1 MRQAINENRTV
12 QLALL
17 AVLLLGAAF
26 FLLKPKG
33 GGSESTAATPP
44 ATTAPGTTP
53 APAATTPG
61 AVPAPVTTTPAVS
74 GAAAAT
80 VPANLVPGKGLPKS
94 LVPAYNNGKGIVLL
108 VRRKGGIDDAFV
120 HEFLK
125 LLGQTNYNNRV
136 KTYVTT
142 AQHIARYSWLTM
154 GANVTELPALVV
166 LLPKKLSD
174 GAPTATVSYGFR
186 FPASVVQAVKD
197 SLYNGPTRPYHPQ
210 R

>member
-17 AVLLLGAAF
+17 AVLLLGTCF

-33 GGSESTAATPP
+33 GGSESTAVTPP
-44 ATTAPGTTP
+44 AIAVPGATP
-53 APAATTPG
+53 APSTSGAAPAITLPAVSDAGGGAG
-61 AVPAPVTTTPAVS
+61 AVPAE
-74 GAAAAT
+74 
-80 VPANLVPGKGLPKS
+80 LVPGKGLPKG
-94 LVPAYNNGKGIVLL
+94 LLPAYHHGKGVVLL
-108 VRRKGGIDDAFV
+108 IRRKGGIDDAFV
-120 HEFLK
+120 RSFLK
-125 LLGQTNYNNRV
+125 LLGQTTYSNRV

-154 GANVTELPALVV
+154 GVNVTELPALVV
-166 LLPKKLSD
+166 LLPRKLSD

-186 FPASVVQAVKD
+186 GPASVVQAVKD